1 LKLSIS
7 FACGLFYIFI
17 GCSDIKRLNNYMF
30 ARDYNT
36 LNELYD
42 TKIIKE
48 NVGLGPLADNNNT
61 TPSNTQAVRIKMP
74 PKRTCGGEEEE
85 NTSSE
90 DCEGHD
96 PDSYD
101 SNGRMARQLL
111 FRVHKLS
118 AMLHDLLNNKDNI
131 EAWVLSKITNAHDQI
146 ASVFGYEDYEA
157 ALNSNHGMC
166 GDNLEENNEEELFKK
181 IDAGGLDILDL
192 LKSKLSRESKE
203 TLEKVL
209 LETIILLEKK
219 SK

>member
-1 LKLSIS
+1 
-7 FACGLFYIFI
+7 
-17 GCSDIKRLNNYMF
+17 MF

-90 DCEGHD
+90 DCEGYD
-96 PDSYD
+96 PSSYD
-101 SNGRMARQLL
+101 SNGKMARQLL

-166 GDNLEENNEEELFKK
+166 GDNLEENNEEELFNK
-181 IDAGGLDILDL
+181 IDAGGLNILDL

>member
-1 LKLSIS
+1 
-7 FACGLFYIFI
+7 
-17 GCSDIKRLNNYMF
+17 MF

-61 TPSNTQAVRIKMP
+61 TPGNTQAVKIKMP
-74 PKRTCGGEEEE
+74 PKRNCGENEEHCG
-85 NTSSE
+85 TTSKDSSE
-90 DCEGHD
+90 DCEGYD
-96 PDSYD
+96 PSSYD
-101 SNGRMARQLL
+101 SNGKMARQLL

-166 GDNLEENNEEELFKK
+166 GDNLEENNEEELFNK
-181 IDAGGLDILDL
+181 IDAGGLNILDL

>member
-1 LKLSIS
+1 
-7 FACGLFYIFI
+7 
-17 GCSDIKRLNNYMF
+17 MF
-30 ARDYNT
+30 ARDYNS
-36 LNELYD
+36 LNDLYN

-48 NVGLGPLADNNNT
+48 NVGLGPKADNNT
-61 TPSNTQAVRIKMP
+61 TVPSTIEVARINMP
-74 PKRTCGGEEEE
+74 PKRHCGENEEHCAYAAQGCECGECSECTPSE
-85 NTSSE
+85 TSSE
-90 DCEGHD
+90 DCEGYD
-96 PDSYD
+96 PSSHD
-101 SNGRMARQLL
+101 SNGKMARQLL

-166 GDNLEENNEEELFKK
+166 GDNLEENNEEELFKR
-181 IDAGGLDILDL
+181 IDAGGLDLVNL

-209 LETIILLEKK
+209 LETIILLENK